1 MHIIVCID
9 SESSF
14 MMCSLLSCLASIH
27 TYMIVLVSF
36 QLLSFLPMLRDLLG
50 HDLIVI
56 RHMISRCFA
65 SMMNVDVDGVMN
77 VSLLC
82 IYC

>member
-1 MHIIVCID
+1 
-9 SESSF
+9 
-14 MMCSLLSCLASIH
+14 MMRSLVSCLASI
-27 TYMIVLVSF
+27 YSYIIVLVSF
-36 QLLSFLPMLRDLLG
+36 QLMSFLPMLRDLLG
-50 HDLIVI
+50 HDLIVV

-82 IYC
+82 STYV

>member
-1 MHIIVCID
+1 
-9 SESSF
+9 
-14 MMCSLLSCLASIH
+14 MMRSLVSCLAFIH
-27 TYMIVLVSF
+27 SYIIVLVSF
-36 QLLSFLPMLRDLLG
+36 QLMSFLPMLRDLLG
-50 HDLIVI
+50 HDLIVV

-82 IYC
+82 STYV